1 MLNNAFLQDKDEYN
15 YCNDLHPDDKKIM
28 SVLDNYMTITI
39 QQIQNAKYPY
49 EKDNFKLGFV
59 AFVDKQFQKNR
70 ITSITKLNFK
80 NKLISEIN
88 KLI

>member
-1 MLNNAFLQDKDEYN
+1 MQFLQDNDD
-15 YCNDLHPDDKKIM
+15 CNDCNNCNSDDHKIM

-39 QQIQNAKYPY
+39 QQIKNAKYPY
-49 EKDNFKLGFV
+49 EKDNFRLGFV